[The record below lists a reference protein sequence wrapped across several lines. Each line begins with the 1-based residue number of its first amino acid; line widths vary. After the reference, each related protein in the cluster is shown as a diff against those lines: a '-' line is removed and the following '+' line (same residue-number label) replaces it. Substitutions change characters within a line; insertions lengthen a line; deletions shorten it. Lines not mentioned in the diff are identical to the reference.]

1 MKATMGGGSRPLL
14 PVCYIC
20 GRQFGTQSLAI
31 HEKACLKKWQQEQ
44 DKLPAHLKRGIPQKP
59 DPSLSQADANEAAY
73 ESYSQSLVPCE
84 NCGRTFLP
92 DRLEVHL
99 RSCRPGK
106 TSSPRSP
113 SPRGKSVRSPA
124 VGSFPQSEDPVLGAW
139 ATERLQKQRNDGF
152 KFEGVQY

>member
-113 SPRGKSVRSPA
+113 SPRGKSARSPA